1 MQKARRYQG
10 RRKTENEPRNFGSG
24 VLCAPIVSIVLCIL
38 LLLAISLVEWLMP
51 DLFGAYGVYI
61 AAAIPAVCMGVG
73 AYVGSRRL
81 ARKAVWLGCIN
92 GIVCWLISIGIVWCS
107 GADITAFWLGI
118 SIGICLIVS
127 LIGALL
133 GVLRVR

>member
-10 RRKTENEPRNFGSG
+10 RRKTENEPRNFGRG
-24 VLCAPIVSIVLCIL
+24 VLCALIVSVALFIL

-51 DLFGAYGVYI
+51 DLFDAYGVYI
-61 AAAIPAVCMGVG
+61 ATAVPVVSVGVG

-81 ARKAVWLGCIN
+81 ARKAVWLGGVN
-92 GIVCWLISIGIVWCS
+92 GIVCWLIGIGIAWCS
-107 GADITAFWLGI
+107 GVDITIAWLGV
-118 SIGICLIVS
+118 SLGVCLIVS
-127 LIGALL
+127 LIGALP